1 MADYRIRIII
11 DPTQARRG
19 ANEVDRSLGRVN
31 RSADRTRQLLT
42 RAFAFV
48 GVAEGIRRLARLS
61 DTFVEMTNRVNL
73 ANESLGGANV
83 SLDTLF
89 EIANRARAPVEE
101 IARLFTRGALAS
113 KELGASQ
120 QDLIV
125 FTETVGKLFAIQGS
139 SAQKNA
145 DAILQLSQALGSTL
159 VRGEEF
165 NSILEGGFPIALAA
179 ATGIERFAGSVSKLR
194 LAIVAGEVTSREFFQ
209 GVLSQKEE
217 ADRLFALT
225 ESTIGQSLTRLTNN
239 LVKLVGQFNEGT
251 GAARVV
257 TTSIIGLAD
266 NLERLVQIIKL
277 GALVVLARL
286 IRRGRESVV
295 GFEAGILQ
303 SIRLERIRQ
312 AQAAASAAAYD
323 MESGAAYRATQAQQ
337 AYTASA
343 RSATSENQARTVVY
357 GRIVRATETY
367 TVAQNILT
375 AAHVRAILPAQ
386 TYTALLDALA
396 GSHVRALLPAQT
408 YTGILNALT
417 VAQTRALAPA
427 QAYAATTNALVAAQ
441 SRALIPAQAY
451 TASQNLLTGSHVR
464 ALLPAQTYT
473 ATLNASAGAHA
484 RASVSALAYAAGA
497 RAAGLAST
505 FAAARTVALARATA
519 LASAAWKLIGGT
531 GGAIAIA
538 LFAVYEWNRANKETS
553 RVLQSL
559 SSDIDAYRDSILGL
573 TEAQLANRRITLV
586 DSIADF
592 ERQRFELQER
602 REFIES
608 QLAAAAGPFR
618 HNLGDNNLTA
628 ELIRVQSEL
637 DFITQQIETR
647 VEQIRVGNEEIQG
660 INAGSDPVR
669 TDPAGDSAVD
679 IDKLRTAY
687 ERLQSQIDPVAAA
700 QRDFATSVQLLN
712 DASTNGIINLET
724 RDRLLVRLAGSYK
737 DQLDPLQAV
746 INALDEEIRLEGLSA
761 EERRIQIQLL
771 DQQRDLRKA
780 GVELDA
786 EELRGLEDRIRTL
799 DRLANT
805 QEQINF
811 GQADRN
817 ALISREIEVLN
828 RQATITRLVGDE
840 QAAATNLLG
849 VEEAVRQKLR
859 EANRGLTE
867 DQIDS
872 LGRLTDAEALQIT
885 EASKLNQELAR
896 EAELYETIRGP
907 LRTYQESVTAL
918 AGIYNQGR
926 INAAE
931 FDRELENLQITF
943 LGNQQDIVSGVE
955 RGLLTI
961 QSDFRDLASQSS
973 NIVTGAFTTMEDRL
987 VQFTQTGKIEFHSLV
1002 NSILADVARI
1012 VLRQQLIGPIANLFT
1027 SAVSSVFTPTGTVSA
1042 SSSVGRRGPS
1052 TTFPGGGGRAD
1063 GGLVF
1068 GPGTGRSDSI
1078 LARLSNGEF
1087 VVNSASTRRNLPLLT
1102 AINSAPGFQDGGPVD
1117 GSRGRGRAMV
1127 EVQVI
1132 DQRRSGDEVEIQQQ
1146 TGPGG
1151 TDQIQIYIRDA
1162 VDSNIASGRHDTAL
1176 QGRFNLNS
1184 PLVPR

>member
-1 MADYRIRIII
+1 MADYRIRVII

-48 GVAEGIRRLARLS
+48 GVAEGIRRLAGIS
-61 DTFVEMTNRVNL
+61 DAFTEITNRVRV
-73 ANESLGGANV
+73 ASDEIGGANG
-83 SLDTLF
+83 SLDALF
-89 EIANRARAPVEE
+89 EIANRTRAPVSEMV
-101 IARLFTRGALAS
+101 RLFTRGALAS

-120 QDLIV
+120 SELLV
-125 FTETVGKLFAIQGS
+125 FTEAVGKGFAIQGS

-145 DAILQLSQALGSTL
+145 DAILQLSQALGSSL

-179 ATGIERFAGSVSKLR
+179 ARGIERFGGSVSRLR
-194 LAIVAGEVTSREFFQ
+194 EAVVAGRVTSQEFFR
-209 GVLSQKEE
+209 GILSQ
-217 ADRLFALT
+217 ADELDALFQT
-225 ESTIGQSLTRLTNN
+225 TIPTIGQSLVILRNN
-239 LVKLVGQFNEGT
+239 LIEIVGAFNESSGT
-251 GAARVV
+251 AETVSS
-257 TTSIIGLAD
+257 SIIALANNID
-266 NLERLVQIIKL
+266 RLIQLIKIA
-277 GALVVLARL
+277 GIVILARFL
-286 IRRGRESVV
+286 RDARDAGVGLENRIRD
-295 GFEAGILQ
+295 
-303 SIRLERIRQ
+303 SIRLQRIHA

-323 MESGAAYRATQAQQ
+323 VETGAAHRATQAQQ

-343 RSATSENQARTVVY
+343 RTAAATAQERTTVY
-357 GRIVRATETY
+357 GRVVRETETY
-367 TVAQNILT
+367 TVAQNMLT

-386 TYTALLDALA
+386 TYTTLLDALA
-396 GSHVRALLPAQT
+396 GAQLRALLPAQT

-464 ALLPAQTYT
+464 ALLPAQAYT
-473 ATLNASAGAHA
+473 STLNASAGAHA

-505 FAAARTVALARATA
+505 FAAARTLALARAA
-519 LASAAWKLIGGT
+519 AIAGGAWKLIGGPF
-531 GGAIAIA
+531 GALA
-538 LFAVYEWNRANKETS
+538 LATFAVFEWTRANREA
-553 RVLQSL
+553 RHELEAL
-559 SSDIDAYRDSILGL
+559 PSDIDAYRDSILAL
-573 TEAQLANRRITLV
+573 TAAQLDNRRITLV

-602 REFIES
+602 RRVLER
-608 QLAAAAGPFR
+608 QLAAPAGPFR
-618 HNLGDNNLTA
+618 HNLGDSNLTSD
-628 ELIRVQSEL
+628 LIRVQSEL
-637 DFITQQIETR
+637 DFLGQQIEVR
-647 VEQIRVGNEEIQG
+647 VDQIRVGNEIRMA
-660 INAGSDPVR
+660 ISAGFDPVQ
-669 TDPAGDSAVD
+669 TDTVGDSAVD

-724 RDRLLVRLAGSYK
+724 RDRLLVRLAGSYQ

-771 DQQRDLRKA
+771 DQQRNLREA

-786 EELRGLEDRIRTL
+786 AELRGLEDRIRTL
-799 DRLANT
+799 DRLANA

-840 QAAATNLLG
+840 QAAATDLLG

-885 EASKLNQELAR
+885 EASKLNQELTR

-973 NIVTGAFTTMEDRL
+973 DIVTSAFTTMEDRL

-1027 SAVSSVFTPTGTVSA
+1027 SALSSVFTPTGTVSA

-1052 TTFPGGGGRAD
+1052 TTFPGGGGRAG

-1102 AINSAPGFQDGGPVD
+1102 AINSAPGFQDGGPVG